1 MDTISDRYC
10 NRCYYGHPPGGGS
23 FRLDEAALALH
34 LIGRL
39 GKQRDRPEG
48 ERERTFEALN
58 IKYKI
63 HILPKPWIL

>member
-1 MDTISDRYC
+1 MLLIWT
-10 NRCYYGHPPGGGS
+10 PAPGAAAAAAGLS
-23 FRLDEAALALH
+23 ARRAALALH
-34 LIGRL
+34 LI

-63 HILPKPWIL
+63 PILPKPWIL